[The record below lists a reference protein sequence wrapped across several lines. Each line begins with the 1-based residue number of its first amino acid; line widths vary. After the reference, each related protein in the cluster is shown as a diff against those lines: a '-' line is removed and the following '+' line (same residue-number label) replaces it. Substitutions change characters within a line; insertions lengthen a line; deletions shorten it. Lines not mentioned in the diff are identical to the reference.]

1 MYAPA
6 PPNVPSMAG
15 PGSGWTHQHY
25 HNTIGSGFFRR
36 YFSNLCFALS
46 SCFYFLCCCWALED
60 CVGRRSWALGPRDP
74 PLGPGPGPLSSP
86 FAPQPPDVP
95 VVLPGPPAPAEG
107 TLL

>member
-6 PPNVPSMAG
+6 PPNMAG
-15 PGSGWTHQHY
+15 PASGWTHQQHY
-25 HNTIGSGFFRR
+25 NNTIGSGFFGR

-74 PLGPGPGPLSSP
+74 PLGSGPGPSSSP

-107 TLL
+107 PLL